1 MGDILKEIVDKV
13 RIKVSSANFISI
25 ESDDEYYY
33 CVGQMIYYLC
43 SLSET
48 KNKKHSMYNGVLNAR
63 KNEKLRRVIL
73 DLYKAHNYKVYE
85 ENMKFK
91 RLFEMIERYRVDNS
105 VVDEDLLLCGILSN
119 NLLYEKKEEK

>member
-1 MGDILKEIVDKV
+1 
-13 RIKVSSANFISI
+13 
-25 ESDDEYYY
+25 
-33 CVGQMIYYLC
+33 
-43 SLSET
+43 
-48 KNKKHSMYNGVLNAR
+48 MYNGVLNAR